1 MAPMMA
7 PMLRLYEDVLASDA
21 EVSVPAHPRMIYVV
35 HGAII
40 MGDLSLRDD
49 EAFGSEKAV
58 TCKAERA
65 GATLWRWELAPDG
78 EASAA
83 SGPGVVSRE
92 KLSARLD
99 TMPKGAVLLRG
110 DSVAFPPAAAPICT
124 AIRGPASAACSTA
137 ASASTPRAIRRR
149 MDRAAPGLKAD
160 PIRCSRRRPI
170 RRRVSFVS

>member
-7 PMLRLYEDVLASDA
+7 PMLRLYEDVLANDA
-21 EVSVPAHPRMIYVV
+21 EISLPARPRMIYVV
-35 HGAII
+35 HGAIT

-65 GATLWRWELAPDG
+65 GATLWRWELAADG

-92 KLSARLD
+92 KLSAAARHHAQRG
-99 TMPKGAVLLRG
+99 GAVARRQRRFSARRLRL
-110 DSVAFPPAAAPICT
+110 SAPPSGARHPLPAP
-124 AIRGPASAACSTA
+124 RRHPHRHQGPFDVVWAG
-137 ASASTPRAIRRR
+137 RR
-149 MDRAAPGLKAD
+149 L
-160 PIRCSRRRPI
+160 
-170 RRRVSFVS
+170 V

>member
-78 EASAA
+78 RRAPQAGRASFRAKNSRRGSTPCPKGRCCCAVTA
-83 SGPGVVSRE
+83 SLFPRRLR
-92 KLSARLD
+92 LSAPPSGARHPLPAPRRHPHRHQGPFDVVWTGRRL
-99 TMPKGAVLLRG
+99 V
-110 DSVAFPPAAAPICT
+110 
-124 AIRGPASAACSTA
+124 
-137 ASASTPRAIRRR
+137 
-149 MDRAAPGLKAD
+149 
-160 PIRCSRRRPI
+160 
-170 RRRVSFVS
+170 